1 VQIRKEQTLTINE
14 FKTVEAAIE
23 RMLKD
28 QYLEESDKIED
39 CINDVRTILKSKKVR
54 IENQEDHAV
63 KIKFPTTFAAVET
76 KKRKIKPED

>member
-1 VQIRKEQTLTINE
+1 MWREKTLTINE

-54 IENQEDHAV
+54 IEGQDDYAI
-63 KIKFPTTFAAVET
+63 KIKFPTTIIFEPKKYKVKT
-76 KKRKIKPED
+76 KDL